1 MITNLTVQAP
11 WLSSLANHLWQS
23 TALVFVAW
31 LLALALRK
39 NQARTRYWVWLSAS
53 LKFLLPF
60 SLLADVGT
68 RIGSIIA
75 APMARPAFSSAM
87 QQIVQ
92 ITQPFPQASSTF
104 MAAPAVT
111 LHERNLLSVALLTLW
126 AIGSLVVTASWIRR
140 WQQVRAAVKTASP
153 RSLSTDVP
161 VLSSPSLLE
170 PGVFGIWRPVLLLP
184 EGIATRLTE
193 EQLNAILAHELTHIR
208 RRDNL
213 TFALHMLVETI
224 FWFHP
229 LVWWIAARLI
239 EEREH
244 ACDEAVL
251 QSGSEAEVYA
261 EGILNV
267 CKFYVESPLACVSG
281 VTGSDLKQRIVRI
294 MTLSAVQ
301 KLGPGRRLLLTGAV
315 ALALV
320 LPVVLG
326 LLHTAGVRA
335 QEDIAGAK
343 PEFEVATIKPNK
355 VADDRRGLYM
365 SRGKFTV
372 TGMPIA
378 EVIRFAYDLKSDAQL
393 AGGPSWVNSN
403 KLDIE
408 AKESDAQVQAFAKI
422 PSEQMVSQVRLMVQ
436 SLLADRF
443 NLKIGH
449 DTKELPV
456 YALVVAKNGP
466 KMTVTE
472 APSLNPPGAGTP
484 EDTPH
489 KTPRSRTGIQMN
501 GRGELEGMSTTTD
514 LLADVLSRQQ
524 ELGNR
529 LVLDK
534 TGLTDHYNWKLTWTP
549 SNTEAPM
556 SADGTAAPGGPAA
569 DASAPSLFTALQEQL
584 GLKLEPQKAPV
595 NVIVID
601 HIDPP
606 SPN

>member
-1 MITNLTVQAP
+1 
-11 WLSSLANHLWQS
+11 
-23 TALVFVAW
+23 
-31 LLALALRK
+31 
-39 NQARTRYWVWLSAS
+39 
-53 LKFLLPF
+53 
-60 SLLADVGT
+60 
-68 RIGSIIA
+68 
-75 APMARPAFSSAM
+75 
-87 QQIVQ
+87 
-92 ITQPFPQASSTF
+92 
-104 MAAPAVT
+104 
-111 LHERNLLSVALLTLW
+111 
-126 AIGSLVVTASWIRR
+126 
-140 WQQVRAAVKTASP
+140 
-153 RSLSTDVP
+153 VP
-161 VLSSPSLLE
+161 VLTSSSLLE
-170 PGVFGIWRPVLLLP
+170 PGVFGIVQPVLMLP
-184 EGIATRLTE
+184 EGITDRLSHA
-193 EQLNAILAHELTHIR
+193 QLQAIVAHEMCHVR

-213 TFALHMLVETI
+213 TFALHMFVETI

-229 LVWWIAARLI
+229 LVWYIRTRLI
-239 EEREH
+239 EERER

-472 APSLNPPGAGTP
+472 APSLNPPSAGP
-484 EDTPH
+484 GDTPH

-501 GRGELEGMSTTTD
+501 RKGELEGMSTTTD
-514 LLADVLSRQQ
+514 MLANVLSRQQ

-534 TGLTDHYNWKLTWTP
+534 TGLTGHYNWKLTWTP
-549 SNTEAPM
+549 SNAEAPM

-569 DASAPSLFTALQEQL
+569 DASAPSLFTVLQEQL